1 MSMLASVKSLGRRR
15 YAGSISVLSLSGV
28 ALAKTDAASV
38 VKNNSCLCAFV
49 ANILSQLYKKA
60 NNVGIVDKGD
70 IL

>member
-15 YAGSISVLSLSGV
+15 FAGPISVLS
-28 ALAKTDAASV
+28 AASV

-60 NNVGIVDKGD
+60 NNVGFVDEGD